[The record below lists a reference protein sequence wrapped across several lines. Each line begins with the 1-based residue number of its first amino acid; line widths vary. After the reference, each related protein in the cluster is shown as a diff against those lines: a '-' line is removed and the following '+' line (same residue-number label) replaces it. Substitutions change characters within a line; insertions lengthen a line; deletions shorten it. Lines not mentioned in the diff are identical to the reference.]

1 MKCCILA
8 FFPAHTDFMEKAINT
23 NKKFSFRWFRTNFVR
38 CGLIGWSVE
47 IFFTCFH
54 NLAATNDKRLMGQTS
69 LLMFPIYGLGT
80 LIPMIAQPLKKLG
93 VFLRGTVYASLIF
106 LMEYLS
112 GSFFRLFNACPW
124 DYSQS
129 RYHINGLNRLDFF
142 PFWFLLGLLFE
153 RTGYKR

>member
-1 MKCCILA
+1 MLDVLIRAGSFTAIIILG
-8 FFPAHTDFMEKAINT
+8 F
-23 NKKFSFRWFRTNFVR
+23 
-38 CGLIGWSVE
+38 L
-47 IFFTCFH
+47 
-54 NLAATNDKRLMGQTS
+54 
-69 LLMFPIYGLGT
+69 
-80 LIPMIAQPLKKLG
+80 LKKLG

-112 GSFFRLFNACPW
+112 GSFLRLFNACPW

-129 RYHINGLNRLDFF
+129 RYHINGLIRLDFF